1 MNEMLQKTA
10 AALRGRG
17 YDVTVVSSAVE
28 ARDFIAGD
36 IPAGQEV
43 GIGGSETAYQLGIA
57 DALRESGHTVHWH
70 RGVPAAQ
77 AGAIRRAALL
87 SPNYLCS
94 ANAVTEDGLIMQID
108 GTGNRVAAI
117 CYGPSTVYLAVGRNK
132 IVSGGYQE
140 AMRRIK
146 EVACPQNA
154 RRLGLNTPCASGHCN
169 MSECT
174 RSMCNIILTLE
185 HAPGATT
192 TKVVLIDEDLGY

>member
-57 DALRESGHTVHWH
+57 YALRESGHTVHWH

-77 AGAIRRAALL
+77 RC
-87 SPNYLCS
+87 SPP
-94 ANAVTEDGLIMQID
+94 T
-108 GTGNRVAAI
+108 I
-117 CYGPSTVYLAVGRNK
+117 C
-132 IVSGGYQE
+132 
-140 AMRRIK
+140 
-146 EVACPQNA
+146 A
-154 RRLGLNTPCASGHCN
+154 RPTP
-169 MSECT
+169 
-174 RSMCNIILTLE
+174 
-185 HAPGATT
+185 
-192 TKVVLIDEDLGY
+192 